1 METPIL
7 IGLSRQVLMK
17 RQLSVIANN
26 IANAS
31 TVGFKSENLMFSE
44 HIEKVG
50 KGEKSRSSAVPA
62 SSVIARWGS
71 SSTRPIL

>member
-44 HIEKVG
+44 HIEKAG
-50 KGEKSRSSAVPA
+50 KGENLV
-62 SSVIARWGS
+62 
-71 SSTRPIL
+71 RPRFRHHP